1 MQLWKVYQTDNAS
14 PKAVKSMIVVARSE
28 EDAKLLDPS
37 NQMIQWAHSEKNIG
51 ACYLGRTTHF
61 TNNQIIMKS
70 FENFQ

>member
-1 MQLWKVYQTDNAS
+1 MQLWKVYQTDNS
-14 PKAVKSMIVVARSE
+14 HPKAVKSMIVIAKNEDEAR
-28 EDAKLLDPS
+28 LLDPS
-37 NQMIQWAHSEKNIG
+37 DQVVQWAYSEKNIG